1 MILVYKKKKSNGT
14 ITNNSN
20 GSTRDKKNVY
30 TVVDEQGVT
39 FRKPLLARIK
49 KKVQE
54 HNSTSPRHPNQKDK

>member
-1 MILVYKKKKSNGT
+1 MYKKKKSNGT

-39 FRKPLLARIK
+39 FRIMEP
-49 KKVQE
+49 
-54 HNSTSPRHPNQKDK
+54 